1 MLDYDHG
8 VREQEVGQ
16 AREPEC
22 ASERK
27 ERKDS
32 TLHTSAHL
40 ADIQHKAG
48 GGGSAECLCGLSIVL
63 LMERASLSLPL
74 PSPLECETVSSSI

>member
-27 ERKDS
+27 EVGRGRTAPFTHPHIWPTYSIKPGEGD
-32 TLHTSAHL
+32 LLNACV
-40 ADIQHKAG
+40 AYQ
-48 GGGSAECLCGLSIVL
+48 LS
-63 LMERASLSLPL
+63 
-74 PSPLECETVSSSI
+74 C